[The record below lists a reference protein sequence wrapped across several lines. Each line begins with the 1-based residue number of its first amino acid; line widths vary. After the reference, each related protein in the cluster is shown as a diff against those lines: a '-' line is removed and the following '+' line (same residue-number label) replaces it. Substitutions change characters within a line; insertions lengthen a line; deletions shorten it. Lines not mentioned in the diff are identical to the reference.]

1 VDIKLMIG
9 GIPCI
14 SWLKKQLLKQ
24 GEYVILYEIANEELE
39 YLCSKNTRYIK
50 VLSLGNDYDIQILA
64 R

>member
-1 VDIKLMIG
+1 MIG
-9 GIPCI
+9 GIP
-14 SWLKKQLLKQ
+14 WLKKQLLKQ

-64 R
+64 K